1 MRKAAIATRIALRT
15 LGGGTVGVVL
25 GFTFNGIH
33 LWALAGEAQAC
44 APDPVALCKS
54 DALLGYSFDSVLIA
68 YAATIVICII
78 GFVLIQWRT
87 VPATAPLAV
96 IVTWLLLRS
105 YSSRLGDTLI
115 LAESP
120 RCGSEASYCRARR
133 WSRQTRRSRQ
143 RCHCEKAPPTS
154 PGGRRWLCTARG
166 RWSCRPSRTSTR
178 VAERATTPYS
188 PVAVEWP
195 APLRPAHKKSLPTRS
210 ATARFNRR
218 PIALPVR
225 QQEVHATPP
234 QSPVLLPDRRNQR
247 AQCCR

>member
-120 RCGSEASYCRARR
+120 RCGSEASSCRARR

-143 RCHCEKAPPTS
+143 RCHCERHRRRHLVVDGGCVQRAA
-154 PGGRRWLCTARG
+154 GGRVDHL
-166 RWSCRPSRTSTR
+166 
-178 VAERATTPYS
+178 V
-188 PVAVEWP
+188 
-195 APLRPAHKKSLPTRS
+195 LRPGLR
-210 ATARFNRR
+210 NGRR
-218 PIALPVR
+218 RRTHPWRWNGQRRCDLLIRKVFPRDQQQPVSIA
-225 QQEVHATPP
+225 
-234 QSPVLLPDRRNQR
+234 DR
-247 AQCCR
+247 